1 MSIKSVLGIRT
12 SHLAV
17 LLACIEAISVFGLP
31 GECWPKNAFSFAFV
45 SPSFAQEETATPS
58 EDEMPV
64 REDERAFPLVRVT
77 SVSATR
83 ESAEVTGY
91 GIARAHYR
99 QTPVAE
105 VAGQVKFLS
114 DRFEP
119 GQKVRQGE
127 VLLELEDVAYRSA
140 VATARQNLMQAEL
153 TLLEEQQRAEQA
165 KQDWERSKLGENP
178 ASELVLRKPQMEVE
192 AAKVEAARA
201 ELELAESNL
210 AKTRIVAPFDAMI
223 ISRSVTPSAFV
234 SAGTAVGELYSL
246 DRFDFSIPL
255 SAKQWQSLRR
265 DPGALDFGSLS
276 ARILLDGGTAL
287 SADVEGED
295 ALVDESTRQ
304 RSLRLSIR
312 DANAVPGNLKPGSF
326 ASVLISSNAVQDV
339 LLVPAEV
346 VTPNGFLWSVS
357 PDNLLVRHSVTPA
370 FRKGE
375 LVAIPR
381 DQLKD
386 VTSLRVVMSPLADY
400 LPGQRVEPREATEAT
415 GDVVLSSIEKGDL

>member
-12 SHLAV
+12 SHLAI
-17 LLACIEAISVFGLP
+17 LLACIEAFSVFGLS
-31 GECWPKNAFSFAFV
+31 GQCWPKGTLSFSLV
-45 SPSFAQEETATPS
+45 SPSFAQEKTATPS
-58 EDEMPV
+58 GDEVFVAEDEKV
-64 REDERAFPLVRVT
+64 YPLVRVT
-77 SVSATR
+77 SVSATL
-83 ESAEVTGY
+83 ESAEVTAY

-119 GQKVRQGE
+119 GQRVKQGE
-127 VLLELEDVAYRSA
+127 ALLELEDVAYRSA
-140 VATARQNLMQAEL
+140 VATARQSLMQAEL
-153 TLLEEQQRAEQA
+153 TLLEERQRAEQA

-223 ISRSVTPSAFV
+223 ISRAVTPSAFV

-255 SAKQWQSLRR
+255 SAKQWRSLQQEQSE
-265 DPGALDFGSLS
+265 LDFGSLN
-276 ARILLDGGTAL
+276 ARILLDGGTVL
-287 SADVEGED
+287 SAEVEGED
-295 ALVDESTRQ
+295 ALIDESTRQ
-304 RSLRLSIR
+304 RALRLSIR
-312 DANAVPGNLKPGSF
+312 DANAVSGHLKPGSF
-326 ASVLISSNAVQDV
+326 ASVLISSQALQEV

-346 VTPNGFLWSVS
+346 VTPNGYLWSVS
-357 PDNLLVRHSVTPA
+357 PDNLLVRHSVTPN

-381 DQLKD
+381 DQLD
-386 VTSLRVVMSPLADY
+386 GVTSLRVVMSPLADY
-400 LPGQRVEPREATEAT
+400 LPGQRVEPKEATEAT

>member
-12 SHLAV
+12 SHLAL

-31 GECWPKNAFSFAFV
+31 GECWLKNASSLAFV
-45 SPSFAQEETATPS
+45 SPSFAQEETVVPS
-58 EDEMPV
+58 EDETPV
-64 REDERAFPLVRVT
+64 QEEDKAYPLVRVT
-77 SVSATR
+77 SVSTTR

-114 DRFEP
+114 GRFEP
-119 GQKVRQGE
+119 GQMVKQGE

-192 AAKVEAARA
+192 TAKVEAARA

-210 AKTRIVAPFDAMI
+210 AKTRVAAPFDAMI

-234 SAGTAVGELYSL
+234 SAGTTVGELFSL

-255 SAKQWQSLRR
+255 SAKQWE
-265 DPGALDFGSLS
+265 ALGRWQDDLDLGSLN
-276 ARILLDGGTAL
+276 AVIMLDGGKTL
-287 SADVEGED
+287 SAAIEGED
-295 ALVDESTRQ
+295 ALIDESTRQ
-304 RSLRLSIR
+304 RSLRLSVS
-312 DANAVPGNLKPGSF
+312 DAGSVSGNLKPGSF
-326 ASVLISSNAVQDV
+326 ASVLISSTAVQDV

-346 VTPNGFLWSVS
+346 VTPNGYLWSVS
-357 PDNLLVRHSVTPA
+357 RDNLLVRHSVSPA
-370 FRKGE
+370 FKKGE

-381 DQLKD
+381 DQLEG
-386 VTSLRVVMSPLADY
+386 VTNLRVVMSPLADY
-400 LPGQRVEPREATEAT
+400 LPGQRVEPKEATEAT
-415 GDVVLSSIEKGDL
+415 GDVVLSSIEEGDL